1 MVDLFISKKI
11 SKKYFWKYLNLL
23 ELLLSQNGRITD
35 AVLILSND
43 GDKIIQKAS
52 MRVQENLKKGLS
64 ISKALAETFIIPN
77 EKIISI
83 LRAGEESAALEKAL
97 IL

>member
-1 MVDLFISKKI
+1 MVDFFISKKI

-52 MRVQENLKKGLS
+52 MRVQELS
-64 ISKALAETFIIPN
+64 
-77 EKIISI
+77 
-83 LRAGEESAALEKAL
+83 L
-97 IL
+97 IHI